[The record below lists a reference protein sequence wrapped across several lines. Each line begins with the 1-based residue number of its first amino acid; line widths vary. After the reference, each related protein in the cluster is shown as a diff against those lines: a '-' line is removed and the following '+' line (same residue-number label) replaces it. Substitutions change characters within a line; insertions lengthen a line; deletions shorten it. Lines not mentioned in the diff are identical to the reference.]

1 MILRVRG
8 SGVFRVAKT
17 PHGVLLRKREV
28 EMSCC
33 GRDDK
38 LKACR

>member
-8 SGVFRVAKT
+8 SGVFRVAM
-17 PHGVLLRKREV
+17 LRKREV

>member
-1 MILRVRG
+1 MG
-8 SGVFRVAKT
+8 FSG
-17 PHGVLLRKREV
+17 LRKHHTVFFFEKIEV

-38 LKACR
+38 LKTYR

>member
-8 SGVFRVAKT
+8 SGVFWVAKT
-17 PHGVLLRKREV
+17 PHGVFLKKIQV